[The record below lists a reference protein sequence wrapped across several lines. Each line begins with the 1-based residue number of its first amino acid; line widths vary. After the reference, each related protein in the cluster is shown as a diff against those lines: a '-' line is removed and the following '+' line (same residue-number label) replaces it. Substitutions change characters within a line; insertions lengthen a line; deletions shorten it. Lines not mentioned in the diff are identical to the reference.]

1 MKCLEC
7 SRLFS
12 GTKLCPHDGSFLVD
26 VEADDPLVGTTIAE
40 YYEILEVLGHGGMGV
55 VYKARHREM
64 DRVVAIK
71 MLRAHLVSQK
81 EVLKRFQQE
90 VRASSRIN
98 HPHVVGVHDYGLY
111 NGLPYIVMDYLKG
124 DTLSQVL
131 GKEGG
136 LSVHRATK
144 IILQACE
151 ALAFAHKQGVVH
163 RDLKP
168 TNIVLTDFDGEPDF
182 VKVVDFGIAKLIDV
196 SLDSQ
201 RLTQDG
207 DVLGSP
213 LYMSPEQ
220 CMGRELGP
228 QADIYAMGVVLYETL
243 TGKLPIFGKTAVE
256 TISKQVMAQP
266 TPFAEARPDLYLPER
281 LEQVVMKALAKNL
294 KDRYERMDELK
305 RDLESAVPRSGYS
318 VGLRNAELTVATGAA
333 QAREKPQSEKK
344 LMLISAAVVAV
355 LALVSAV
362 IYVPWHA
369 SLTTQTTHSAP
380 PNGAASTPVTTT
392 TLSPAPPVA
401 PGPLPAPTSATFP
414 TSIPAPISSTARAPS
429 TAPVESST
437 TKLQPA
443 TGVSPAAITKNTTA
457 INNPAINNPERS
469 TAAPTP
475 PRSSEATHS
484 VAKSPVK
491 VKAHPSASVRPKTSS
506 SKADPWGSFRDHFN
520 EYRNRN

>member
-1 MKCLEC
+1 MSAIDIQLKCLEC

-12 GTKLCPHDGSFLVD
+12 GTKLCPHDGSLLVD
-26 VEADDPLVGTTIAE
+26 VDADDPLVGTTIAE

-64 DRVVAIK
+64 DRMVAIK

-90 VRASSRIN
+90 VRASSRIS

-111 NGLPYIVMDYLKG
+111 NGLPYIVMDYLQG

-131 GKEGG
+131 AKEGG
-136 LSVHRATK
+136 LSVNRAIK
-144 IILQACE
+144 ILLQACE

-182 VKVVDFGIAKLIDV
+182 VKVVDFGIAKLIDA

-228 QADIYAMGVVLYETL
+228 QADIYAMGVVIYETL
-243 TGKLPIFGKTAVE
+243 TGKLPIFGTTAVE
-256 TISKQVMAQP
+256 TISKQVMAKP
-266 TPFAEARPDLYLPER
+266 IPFAEARPDLYLPER
-281 LEQVVMKALAKNL
+281 LEQVVMKALAKDL
-294 KDRYERMDELK
+294 KERYERMEELK

-318 VGLRNAELTVATGAA
+318 VGLRNAELTVVPDSVPAGK
-333 QAREKPQSEKK
+333 KPQSARK
-344 LMLISAAVVAV
+344 LVFISAAVVAL
-355 LALVSAV
+355 LAIVAAV
-362 IYVPWHA
+362 VYVPWHA
-369 SLTTQTTHSAP
+369 SLTTHIVRPTEATSA
-380 PNGAASTPVTTT
+380 PVTTAT
-392 TLSPAPPVA
+392 PVPVAAPAPF
-401 PGPLPAPTSATFP
+401 PARISTPT
-414 TSIPAPISSTARAPS
+414 SSTARASS
-429 TAPVESST
+429 TAPIEAST
-437 TKLQPA
+437 AKSPLATSVAPA
-443 TGVSPAAITKNTTA
+443 VTTKNTAA
-457 INNPAINNPERS
+457 INNAEQS
-469 TAAPTP
+469 TTIPLP
-475 PRSSEATHS
+475 SRLSETTHS
-484 VAKSPVK
+484 VSKNPVK
-491 VKAHPSASVRPKTSS
+491 VKARPSTSIKPKTSS